1 MPDIVNYTIRILSL
15 CLLLSTAVSYA
26 EPAPTNNSDDTANS
40 EPAAAQARPIEQKQY
55 YIVEVLLFRQ
65 LNKQGMQ
72 DEYWSRPEDQGLTG
86 KTNPLTED
94 TPALAEYNL
103 SSHQFLPLRKG
114 IGALSREH
122 YKLADSAANLRY
134 SPNYRLLAHF
144 GWTQR
149 SLSRRYALPVKI
161 TADNISDSLL
171 PEGELKLSV
180 SRFLHL
186 EVNLASSHCEPQ
198 SQPSADKQSQ
208 TEQAV
213 TDKTL
218 DQKLAQGIT
227 PESAVEAEA
236 QILSAGHC
244 INKVYRFKQNR
255 KMRSKELH
263 YLDNPVYGL
272 LVYVTP
278 FTVGGEE
285 EGNTAPQEGG

>member
-1 MPDIVNYTIRILSL
+1 MPDIVNYTVRFLSL

-26 EPAPTNNSDDTANS
+26 EPAETNTANS
-40 EPAAAQARPIEQKQY
+40 EPDAEQTKPAQKKQY
-55 YIVEVLLFRQ
+55 YIIEVLLFRQ
-65 LNKQGMQ
+65 LNKQGMR
-72 DEYWSRPEDQGLTG
+72 DEHWSRPEDQGLTADIS
-86 KTNPLTED
+86 PLTEE

-103 SSHQFLPLRKG
+103 SSHQFIPLHNG
-114 IGALSREH
+114 IGVLSRKN

-149 SLSRRYALPVKI
+149 SLSRRYALPIKI
-161 TADNISDSLL
+161 TADNMSDSLL

-186 EVNLASSHCEPQ
+186 QVNLAASQCEPL
-198 SQPSADKQSQ
+198 SQPSSDAQLQ

-213 TDKTL
+213 TDKVL

-227 PESAVEAEA
+227 PESAIAAETR
-236 QILSAGHC
+236 ISSAGKC

-255 KMRSKELH
+255 RMRSKELH

-278 FTVGGEE
+278 FTVGG
-285 EGNTAPQEGG
+285 

>member
-1 MPDIVNYTIRILSL
+1 MPNLVNYSVRFLSL
-15 CLLLSTAVSYA
+15 CLLLSSAVSYA
-26 EPAPTNNSDDTANS
+26 EPAETNTANS
-40 EPAAAQARPIEQKQY
+40 EPDAAQTEPVEKKQY

-65 LNKQGMQ
+65 LNEQGMQ

-86 KTNPLTED
+86 DINPLTDE

-103 SSHQFLPLRKG
+103 SSRQFLPLHKG
-114 IGALSREH
+114 IGALSRKH

-149 SLSRRYALPVKI
+149 SLSRRYALPIKI
-161 TADNISDSLL
+161 TADNMSDSLL

-186 EVNLASSHCEPQ
+186 EVNLAASHCEPL
-198 SQPSADKQSQ
+198 SQPSADKESQ
-208 TEQAV
+208 TDQAV
-213 TDKTL
+213 TDKAL
-218 DQKLAQGIT
+218 DKKLAQGIT

-285 EGNTAPQEGG
+285 EGNAASQEGG

>member
-1 MPDIVNYTIRILSL
+1 MPVPVNFIARFLSL
-15 CLLLSTAVSYA
+15 CLLLGTAVSYA
-26 EPAPTNNSDDTANS
+26 EPAETNTANG
-40 EPAAAQARPIEQKQY
+40 EPSAKANIEPSANIEPDAAPTRPARKKQY

-65 LNKQGMQ
+65 LNEQGMR
-72 DEYWSRPEDQGLTG
+72 DEHWSRPEDQGLTADIS
-86 KTNPLTED
+86 PLTEE

-103 SSHQFLPLRKG
+103 SSHQFIPLHNG
-114 IGALSREH
+114 IGVLSRKH

-149 SLSRRYALPVKI
+149 SLSRRYALPIKI
-161 TADNISDSLL
+161 TADNMSGGLL

-186 EVNLASSHCEPQ
+186 QVNLAASQCEPL
-198 SQPSADKQSQ
+198 SRPSTDAQPQ
-208 TEQAV
+208 TEPAV
-213 TDKTL
+213 TDKVL

-227 PESAVEAEA
+227 PESAVTAESR
-236 QILSAGHC
+236 ISSAGKC

-255 KMRSKELH
+255 RMRSKELH

-278 FTVGGEE
+278 FTAGG
-285 EGNTAPQEGG
+285 

>member
-1 MPDIVNYTIRILSL
+1 MPNLVNYTVRFLSL

-26 EPAPTNNSDDTANS
+26 EPAETNTANS
-40 EPAAAQARPIEQKQY
+40 EPDAAQTEPAEKKQY
-55 YIVEVLLFRQ
+55 YIVEALLFRQ
-65 LNKQGMQ
+65 LNEQGMQ
-72 DEYWSRPEDQGLTG
+72 DEFWSRPEDQALTG
-86 KTNPLTED
+86 DINPLTDE

-103 SSHQFLPLRKG
+103 SSHQFVPLHKG
-114 IGALSREH
+114 ISALSREH

-149 SLSRRYALPVKI
+149 SLSRRYALPIKI
-161 TADNISDSLL
+161 TADNISESLL
-171 PEGELKLSV
+171 PEGKLKLSV

-186 EVNLASSHCEPQ
+186 EVNLAASHCEPL

-208 TEQAV
+208 TDQAAM
-213 TDKTL
+213 

-285 EGNTAPQEGG
+285 EGNAAPQEGGKHKSE

>member
-1 MPDIVNYTIRILSL
+1 MPNLVNYTVRFLSL

-26 EPAPTNNSDDTANS
+26 EPAETNTANS
-40 EPAAAQARPIEQKQY
+40 EPDAEQTKPAQKKQY
-55 YIVEVLLFRQ
+55 YIIEVLLFRQ
-65 LNKQGMQ
+65 LNKQGML

-86 KTNPLTED
+86 GISPLTDE
-94 TPALAEYNL
+94 TPALAEYSL
-103 SSHQFLPLRKG
+103 SSHQFLPLHKG
-114 IGALSREH
+114 IGALSRKH

-149 SLSRRYALPVKI
+149 SLSRRYALPIKI
-161 TADNISDSLL
+161 TADNMSDSLL

-186 EVNLASSHCEPQ
+186 EVNLAASHCEPL
-198 SQPSADKQSQ
+198 SQPSADNQSQ
-208 TEQAV
+208 TEQAA
-213 TDKTL
+213 TDKAL

-227 PESAVEAEA
+227 LESAVAAEA
-236 QILSAGHC
+236 QILSAGNC

-278 FTVGGEE
+278 FTVGGE
-285 EGNTAPQEGG
+285 